1 MDFFSVT
8 GVVLAVLEA
17 VFLHSGSVCC
27 EKAPVVKVGAVFT
40 YESVI
45 GRGAK
50 IAMEMAAEDV
60 NSDPTILNGT
70 QMELVMQDLGCSAFM
85 GSIKA
90 FNVIEKEVVAIIGPQ
105 SSAIARIVSH
115 IANGLQIPV
124 ISYAATDPALSSLQF
139 PYFVRTA
146 PPDSTQML
154 ALADVIDLY
163 GWKEVIVLFE
173 DTDYG
178 RNGVAALG
186 DFLATRMSTI
196 SHKLPLSPHY
206 NHSEISE
213 ALVVSKSLGPRVY
226 VVHIRPDPLLRFFQI
241 AENLGMVSADYVWL
255 ATDWLTSSLDSLSG
269 DEDSFNLV
277 RGVVTLRPR
286 VAPTPKREALL
297 AWWGEM
303 QKKGLSKHSGLTEYG
318 IYAYDTVWLVAYA
331 VDKLLKERGEI
342 TFSSTERFHELENFK
357 VFDGGEALLRLVLA
371 SNFTSLLRQ
380 VRFDDSRNIVAT
392 EYEVLN
398 VRENGYVRVGFW
410 SNVTGLSVQSPE
422 LVRGNG
428 QSLGRVTW
436 PGGVAQRPRGWV
448 VATSERPLRV
458 GFPNRISFSD
468 FVSQHNDS
476 TAQGYC
482 IDLFLEVLK
491 LVPYDVPHRFVSFG
505 DGLKNPSY
513 DELVRLVADDVLDA
527 AVGDIAIVTN
537 RIKLVDFTLPF
548 AATGLAIVAPLGNST
563 SNGWVFIKPFSLELW
578 CAAAVSFIVIAVVIW
593 MLEHRVNNDF
603 RGPPQKQLRTMFL
616 FSFSTLFKSN
626 YESTVSAAGKLVM
639 VVWLFLLLV
648 ITSSYTASLSS
659 ILTVQQLSTSITG
672 LDSLITSGLPIGYQV
687 GSFAYTYMTNN
698 LNIHPSRLI
707 SLGSPEEYEAALKR
721 GPGNGGVAAI
731 VDETPYV
738 ELFLSK
744 QKDYGMAGQPFTKS
758 GWGFAFQKNSPLA
771 VDISTAILK
780 LTESGEL
787 GKINNRWFCKSG
799 CPGEQGKKPEPNELH
814 LNSFLVLYSL
824 TGIAAVI
831 AFSVFLFRAVRQYID
846 YKRRQLQRDPS
857 SVAASSSSDF
867 VFSRAI
873 HNFLQFVDEKEEAI
887 KRFFTQENATT
898 VEVSVVEL

>member
-1 MDFFSVT
+1 
-8 GVVLAVLEA
+8 
-17 VFLHSGSVCC
+17 
-27 EKAPVVKVGAVFT
+27 
-40 YESVI
+40 
-45 GRGAK
+45 
-50 IAMEMAAEDV
+50 MEMAVADV

-70 QMELVMQDLGCSAFM
+70 QMDLVMEDLGCSAFM
-85 GSIKA
+85 GSIKVTA
-90 FNVIEKEVVAIIGPQ
+90 KSHTFQCYREGSSGNYRPSVVCHHAYRLPHSQRPPNPGDLLCSHGSGP
-105 SSAIARIVSH
+105 V
-115 IANGLQIPV
+115 LPPIPLLCQD
-124 ISYAATDPALSSLQF
+124 ST
-139 PYFVRTA
+139 
-146 PPDSTQML
+146 PDSTQML

-163 GWKEVIVLFE
+163 GWKEVIAVFE

-196 SHKLPLSPHY
+196 YYKLPLSPHY

-213 ALVVSKSLGPRVY
+213 ALVVSKSLGPLVY
-226 VVHIRPDPLLRFFQI
+226 VVHIRPDPLLRFFEI
-241 AENLGMVSADYVWL
+241 AQSLGMVSADYVWL

-297 AWWGEM
+297 ARWEEM
-303 QKKGLSKHSGLTEYG
+303 QKKKGLSKHSGLTEYG
-318 IYAYDTVWLVAYA
+318 IYDYDTVWLVAYA
-331 VDKLLKERGEI
+331 VDKLLKEQGEI

-357 VFDGGEALLRLVLA
+357 VFDGGEALRRLVLA
-371 SNFTSLLRQ
+371 SNFTGLLRQ
-380 VRFDDSRNIVAT
+380 VRFDDSPDIVGT

-398 VRENGYVRVGFW
+398 VGDNGYVRVGFW

-491 LVPYDVPHRFVSFG
+491 LVPYDVPHRFFSFG

-513 DELVRLVADDVLDA
+513 DQLVRLVADDVLDA

-537 RIKLVDFTLPF
+537 IIKLVDFTLPF
-548 AATGLAIVAPLGNST
+548 AATGLTIPWSSGSSSIVQRRLPRPPSETAQN
-563 SNGWVFIKPFSLELW
+563 N
-578 CAAAVSFIVIAVVIW
+578 VSIQLLHSIQSK
-593 MLEHRVNNDF
+593 LR
-603 RGPPQKQLRTMFL
+603 KQ
-616 FSFSTLFKSN
+616 
-626 YESTVSAAGKLVM
+626 SAAGKLVM

-659 ILTVQQLSTSITG
+659 VLTVQQLSTSITR
-672 LDSLITSGLPIGYQV
+672 LDSLISSGLPIGYQV
-687 GSFAYTYMTNN
+687 GSFAYSYMTNN

-707 SLGSPEEYEAALKR
+707 SSGEPEEYEAALKR
-721 GPGNGGVAAI
+721 GPANGGIAAI

-744 QKDYGMAGQPFTKS
+744 QKDYGMARQPFTKS
-758 GWGFAFQKNSPLA
+758 GWEFAFQKNSPLV
-771 VDISTAILK
+771 VDVSTAILK
-780 LTESGEL
+780 LAESGQL

-799 CPGEQGKKPEPNELH
+799 CPGEQGKKPEPDELH

-831 AFSVFLFRAVRQYID
+831 AFSVFLFRAFRQYID
-846 YKRRQLQRDPS
+846 YKRRQLQSDPS
-857 SVAASSSSDF
+857 SLAA
-867 VFSRAI
+867 
-873 HNFLQFVDEKEEAI
+873 
-887 KRFFTQENATT
+887 
-898 VEVSVVEL
+898 